1 MRGFTLR
8 AVPVCVVVFACGCFL
23 TGGGRGPGGG
33 DATTTGATPT
43 HAYWQ
48 RVGAILAQRPTGQD
62 MPAMV
67 SLVRTQTDALR
78 ELPAEGVDADLV
90 AAVES
95 LIKCE
100 AEVLRRADMV
110 DSDPARL
117 RASKELAQVFADA
130 NRAAAE
136 AKKRLRALQ
145 PTLNTRHGGGFA
157 PLAG

>member
-8 AVPVCVVVFACGCFL
+8 AVPVCLAVFACGCFL
-23 TGGGRGPGGG
+23 TSGGRAPEGGP
-33 DATTTGATPT
+33 AKPTPT

-48 RVGAILAQRPTGQD
+48 QVGAILAQRPTGQD
-62 MPAMV
+62 LPAMV

-78 ELPAEGVDADLV
+78 ELPTEGVDPDLV

-136 AKKRLRALQ
+136 SKKRVRALQ

>member
-23 TGGGRGPGGG
+23 TGGARTP
-33 DATTTGATPT
+33 DAKEPTGATPT
-43 HAYWQ
+43 HAYWNK
-48 RVGAILAQRPTGQD
+48 VGEILAQKPAGQD
-62 MPAMV
+62 LPSMV
-67 SLVRTQTDALR
+67 NLVRIQTDALR
-78 ELPAEGVDADLV
+78 ELGAEGVDEALV
-90 AAVES
+90 AAVQD

-117 RASKELAQVFADA
+117 KASKEMAQMFAGA

-136 AKKRLRALQ
+136 SKKRLRALQ
-145 PTLNTRHGGGFA
+145 PALSTRHGGGFT
-157 PLAG
+157 PMAG